1 VQATLQLPGDKAA
14 TEVLTAELPKLPAD
28 NQILVIQALG
38 KRADAAALPALFA
51 LAKGGEKAVRL
62 AAIRAMPQIGDASAM
77 PVLIGLFA
85 DADRQVSEAAQ
96 ESLAGL
102 PGDKTDAAIMAMF
115 NSGDTAQRLTAL
127 ELIGRRRMT
136 ASVPALLKA
145 AGEADPKVRPAALKV
160 LGDLGGPDQLPAVL
174 DLLMRLKESQDL
186 SAAEQA
192 ARDILARTDKPQ
204 SYTDKLIDLL
214 SSAQPTQKNAL
225 LRILSTIGGA
235 DALKAVRAA
244 VNDSDAEVRA
254 TAIRALGGWKG
265 ADAAPDLLQIAKT
278 SPDQSQ
284 KIAALRGYIGLV
296 RDESLSTDKKLMM
309 VKEAAGLIQRDE
321 EKKLLLGVLGE
332 VPAVEALSMAMEH
345 LSNAATKDEAAFAAV
360 AIAEKIFQEKPSEV
374 TEALKKV
381 VQATDNKDVVRRAKT
396 ILNKAKKSS

>member
-1 VQATLQLPGDKAA
+1 
-14 TEVLTAELPKLPAD
+14 
-28 NQILVIQALG
+28 
-38 KRADAAALPALFA
+38 
-51 LAKGGEKAVRL
+51 
-62 AAIRAMPQIGDASAM
+62 
-77 PVLIGLFA
+77 
-85 DADRQVSEAAQ
+85 
-96 ESLAGL
+96 
-102 PGDKTDAAIMAMF
+102 
-115 NSGDTAQRLTAL
+115 
-127 ELIGRRRMT
+127 
-136 ASVPALLKA
+136 
-145 AGEADPKVRPAALKV
+145 
-160 LGDLGGPDQLPAVL
+160 
-174 DLLMRLKESQDL
+174 
-186 SAAEQA
+186 
-192 ARDILARTDKPQ
+192 
-204 SYTDKLIDLL
+204 
-214 SSAQPTQKNAL
+214 L

-360 AIAEKIFQEKPSEV
+360 AIAEKIVQEKPSEV